1 MNDTTTAANQSILKA
16 IQSIDTVIA
25 GKSDQLKKALA
36 CVLSGG
42 HILFEDLPGTG
53 KTSIAQALAS
63 VLGLDFSRVQFT
75 SDLLPSDVLGTVIFE
90 QDTNNFR
97 FQKGPVFTQLLLA
110 DEINRT
116 TPKTQSALLEAM
128 AEEQVTIDG
137 TTYALPKPFFVVA
150 TQNPQTQFGT
160 FALPES
166 QLDRFMLSLSIG
178 YPDHDSEKS
187 LLLGQSG
194 RDKLSGLQQAF
205 SAEQLLALRKHIKQQ
220 HVSEP
225 LVEYI
230 LRLVEA
236 SRNHPQLNYGISPR
250 GALALVSVA
259 KSWAFIHQRNY
270 VIPEDIQEL
279 LVNAWQHRLVHAA
292 SSSVEAKVII
302 QQLLETTPVNI

>member
-1 MNDTTTAANQSILKA
+1 MNDTAAANQSIANA

-36 CVLSGG
+36 CVLAGG

-90 QDTNNFR
+90 QDTNQFR

-137 TTYALPKPFFVVA
+137 KTYNLPQPFFVVA
-150 TQNPQTQFGT
+150 TQNPPNPIWHICSSRITT
-160 FALPES
+160 RSIHALFE
-166 QLDRFMLSLSIG
+166 
-178 YPDHDSEKS
+178 HW
-187 LLLGQSG
+187 
-194 RDKLSGLQQAF
+194 LSG
-205 SAEQLLALRKHIKQQ
+205 S
-220 HVSEP
+220 
-225 LVEYI
+225 
-230 LRLVEA
+230 
-236 SRNHPQLNYGISPR
+236 
-250 GALALVSVA
+250 
-259 KSWAFIHQRNY
+259 
-270 VIPEDIQEL
+270 
-279 LVNAWQHRLVHAA
+279 
-292 SSSVEAKVII
+292 
-302 QQLLETTPVNI
+302 